1 MMTSLWEL
9 QQSYLVN
16 CQVGLNNQ
24 INLELSTAYMYRSV
38 ASYFDG
44 SNVTLSEFTQFF
56 QGQSTQQMWLHN
68 QHGGLTQQPDPNNPV
83 GNNSYSTPMAEP
95 CALCLAMSIN
105 QTLLNLQQPAVE
117 NNDVRLS
124 SVLQE
129 QLASTQQAG
138 DHPTSLHRQ
147 EQPEATGAENL
158 HDKFSQG
165 DKKN

>member
-24 INLELSTAYMYRSV
+24 INLQLSTAYVYRSV

-44 SNVTLSEFTQFF
+44 SNVTLSEVTQFF

-68 QHGGLTQQPDPNNPV
+68 QHGGLTQQPDLNNPV
-83 GNNSYSTPMAEP
+83 GNNSSSTPMAEP

-105 QTLLNLQQPAVE
+105 QTLLNLQQPAME
-117 NNDVRLS
+117 NNNVGQS

-129 QLASTQQAG
+129 QLTSTQQAG
-138 DHPTSLHRQ
+138 DHPTFSYRQ
-147 EQPEATGAENL
+147 EQPEATRAESL
-158 HDKFSQG
+158 QDKLSQG
-165 DKKN
+165 DQKN